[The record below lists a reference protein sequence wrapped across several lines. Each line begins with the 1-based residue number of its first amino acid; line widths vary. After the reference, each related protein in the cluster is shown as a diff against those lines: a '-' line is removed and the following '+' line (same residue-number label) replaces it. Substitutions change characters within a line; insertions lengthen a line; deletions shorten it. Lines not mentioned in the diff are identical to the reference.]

1 MEKEGEKKEKAKE
14 KAKGEKKF
22 VRAYEG
28 ESWRTRIY
36 ETSDGRKYVKEGGSR
51 SWRNNNPGNLKY
63 GEWKNAR
70 RDGAI
75 GVDRGGFAIFPD
87 IEIGTEA
94 QYKLIKRW
102 QRENLTL
109 EQFVYKYAPP
119 NENDTEKYL
128 YYLKNKLDI
137 ERTDSLQKLNDK
149 KIKELMKWIK
159 RYEGWRKGRT
169 YYK

>member
-1 MEKEGEKKEKAKE
+1 
-14 KAKGEKKF
+14 

-63 GEWKNAR
+63 GEWRNAR

-75 GVDRGGFAIFPD
+75 GMDRGGFAIFPD
-87 IEIGTEA
+87 IKTGTEA
-94 QYKLIKRW
+94 QYKLIKKW

-128 YYLKNKLDI
+128 KYLENQMDI
-137 ERTDSLQKLNDK
+137 DRTNS
-149 KIKELMKWIK
+149 IKVLKEKEIRELMEWIK
-159 RYEGWRKGRT
+159 IYEGWNNKNTYEGWR
-169 YYK
+169 

>member
-1 MEKEGEKKEKAKE
+1 
-14 KAKGEKKF
+14 

-75 GVDRGGFAIFPD
+75 GMDRGGFAIFPD
-87 IEIGTEA
+87 IETGTEA
-94 QYKLIKRW
+94 QYKLIKKW

-119 NENDTEKYL
+119 NENDTKRYMRFLMRRMSITNKNIYL
-128 YYLKNKLDI
+128 YN
-137 ERTDSLQKLNDK
+137 LNDK
-149 KIKELMKWIK
+149 QIRKLMQHI
-159 RYEGWRKGRT
+159 RDYEGWRVGKT
-169 YYK
+169 YYKE

>member
-1 MEKEGEKKEKAKE
+1 MEKEGEKKE

-63 GEWKNAR
+63 GEWRNAR

-75 GVDRGGFAIFPD
+75 GMDRGGFAIFPD
-87 IEIGTEA
+87 IKTGTEA
-94 QYKLIKRW
+94 QYKLIKKW

-119 NENDTEKYL
+119 NENDTKRYIRFLMREMSISNKNM
-128 YYLKNKLDI
+128 YLKN
-137 ERTDSLQKLNDK
+137 LNDNQIK
-149 KIKELMKWIK
+149 KLGDYIRE
-159 RYEGWRKGRT
+159 YEGWRVGKI
-169 YYK
+169 YYEK